1 MPSEALNQIVCFTLI
16 HITGFSLLRIRWWVD
31 PTGASPDEKIDS
43 LEGGLSH
50 TKLFLLH
57 KNDARYITAPRLMR
71 QHTLANWRANLK
83 KPVYDGDVV
92 GDINYKTQIH
102 KRNSP

>member
-1 MPSEALNQIVCFTLI
+1 MCFTLI